1 MYASSSGL
9 GMDRAFWE
17 NKFRQLF
24 LGGPAP
30 HLVSRRSRISSRLME
45 KYEKLSKIGEG
56 SYGVVYKCRN
66 RETGQLVAIKKF
78 VESEDDPLIKKIAL
92 REIRMLKQLKH
103 PNLINLIEVFRRK
116 RKLHLVFEFCDHTVL
131 NELEKHP
138 KGCPPELT
146 KRITFQLV
154 TAVKFCH
161 DSNCIHRDVKPENI
175 LLTKD
180 GVVKLC
186 DFGFARMLSPG
197 ENYTD
202 YVATRWYRAPE
213 LLVGD
218 TQYGPAVDVWA
229 IGCVLAEMVKG
240 EALWPGK
247 SDVDQLYLIR
257 KTLGDLLPHHMQ
269 IFRNNEFFRGL
280 TVPEPDTRES
290 IDSRMPKDFTAGLD
304 FLKKCLDKDPS
315 KRWTCEQLLSHD
327 YFNGYSFKLPD
338 HELQEFEKIRRN
350 SNVSGSMLF
359 PQLTNTGSTGQGSFS
374 NSSSPDMRNG
384 PTRGSRNFD
393 HLPTI

>member
-1 MYASSSGL
+1 MYSGA
-9 GMDRAFWE
+9 GMERAFWE
-17 NKFRQLF
+17 NKFKELF
-24 LGGPAP
+24 LGGGPP
-30 HLVSRRSRISSRLME
+30 PQLVARRSRVSSRLME

-138 KGCPPELT
+138 KGCPEHKT
-146 KRITFQLV
+146 KRIIYQLV
-154 TAVKFCH
+154 QAVKFCH
-161 DSNCIHRDVKPENI
+161 AASCIHRDVKPENI
-175 LLTKD
+175 LLTKED
-180 GVVKLC
+180 VVKLC

-197 ENYTD
+197 ENYT
-202 YVATRWYRAPE
+202 TTWRPGGTRAPE

-218 TQYGPAVDVWA
+218 TQYGPPVDVWA
-229 IGCVLAEMVKG
+229 IGCVMAELVRG

-257 KTLGDLLPHHMQ
+257 KTLGDLLPQHMQ
-269 IFRNNEFFRGL
+269 IFRNNEFFRGMS
-280 TVPEPDTRES
+280 VPEPDTRES
-290 IDSRMPKDFTAGLD
+290 IDAKMPRDY
-304 FLKKCLDKDPS
+304 PPE
-315 KRWTCEQLLSHD
+315 RWTCEQLLTHD
-327 YFNGYSFKLPD
+327 YFKGYSFKLPD
-338 HELQEFEKIRRN
+338 HELEEFERIRRN
-350 SNVSGSMLF
+350 SSVSGSMLF
-359 PQLTNTGSTGQGSFS
+359 PQLAGSTPAGGGSLS
-374 NSSSPDMRNG
+374 TASSPDMRHPHN
-384 PTRGSRNFD
+384 RGSRNFD